1 MGIIHKL
8 SSFEAQK
15 IAAGEV
21 VERPYNI
28 VKELLENSLDAGAT
42 HIALYVQDGGRQSI
56 RCIDNGCGMTQED
69 AFMSV
74 EHHATSKLTTIE
86 DLETIKTFGFR
97 GEALSSICSVSKMT
111 LATQM
116 HNQEYGVKIM
126 FEYGTVKNTDIISQ
140 APGTDIAINNILD
153 NVPVRKKFL
162 KTRETEWRAIFTLV
176 QAIALAHKHVAFTLF
191 HDNQQ
196 VLLTHATDSL
206 QERVAQIFD
215 RSFSEQ
221 FLVLK
226 QLHDD
231 PQKSEQKNSIAIS
244 GGITHYQYQRYD
256 RNQQFFFV
264 NNRWVKNYKLGQA
277 FSKGFQ
283 NVMPPNR
290 YPAGIIFIQLP
301 QAEVDINVHPRKEE
315 VVFLHP
321 RLVELALE
329 KMVQKTLEDQTANRL
344 QAVNQAGTQNHLDQ
358 ETARYP
364 NYAAYASA
372 VNFQPSLETNSL
384 RNPLGVSTESLP
396 PLAVCPSAQFRIN
409 SVEPIAKAEREFQQ
423 PITINPEPFAEKEQ
437 GYTVIGQ
444 LLKTYLLLETQ
455 EGLLLV
461 DQHAA
466 HESVLYEQFSSKT
479 NEVVR
484 IQLLFPEI
492 IPVSPDDQK
501 ILLTLISELNTIG
514 IHIEPT
520 GQGTVAVT
528 ETPLHLKNYPLKELV
543 HDILSWIHENSVVN
557 TETWNTKITKKLYA
571 MMACKAAIK
580 AGDELS
586 SVHIQ
591 ELLTSLYKTEHRLTC
606 PHGRPTTWVISQ
618 YELEKAFKRKI

>member
-42 HIALYVQDGGRQSI
+42 QITLYAQDGGRQSI
-56 RCIDNGCGMTQED
+56 RCVDNGCGMTQED
-69 AFMSV
+69 ALMSV

-97 GEALSSICSVSKMT
+97 GEALSSICAVSNMT
-111 LATQM
+111 LETQM
-116 HNQEYGVKIM
+116 HNQEHGVKLT
-126 FEYGTVKNTDIISQ
+126 FHYGTLKNTEIISRQ
-140 APGTDIAINNILD
+140 PGTDIAINNIFD

-176 QAIALAHKHVAFTLF
+176 QAIALAHKHVAFTLY

-196 VLLTHATDSL
+196 VLTTYATDSL
-206 QERVAQIFD
+206 PERVAQIFD
-215 RSFSEQ
+215 RNFSEQ
-221 FLVLK
+221 FLECANN
-226 QLHDD
+226 D
-231 PQKSEQKNSIAIS
+231 PKNNITIS

-264 NNRWVKNYKLGQA
+264 NKRWVKNYKLGQA
-277 FSKGFQ
+277 FNKGFQ

-290 YPAGIIFIQLP
+290 HPAGIIFIELP
-301 QAEVDINVHPRKEE
+301 QNEVDINVHPRKEE

-321 RLVELALE
+321 RLVELTVE
-329 KMVQKTLEDQTANRL
+329 KMVQKRLEAETANRVQTAQSST
-344 QAVNQAGTQNHLDQ
+344 QAYSAP
-358 ETARYP
+358 ETVRYP
-364 NYAAYASA
+364 TYAAYAEMH
-372 VNFQPSLETNSL
+372 QPAK
-384 RNPLGVSTESLP
+384 PLT
-396 PLAVCPSAQFRIN
+396 F
-409 SVEPIAKAEREFQQ
+409 EPRPENIWTPTPVFIPEVQQ
-423 PITINPEPFAEKEQ
+423 PIAHFAKTEIKKEQ
-437 GYTVIGQ
+437 NYTVIGQ
-444 LLKTYLLLETQ
+444 LLKTYLLLETA
-455 EGLLLV
+455 EGLLIV

-479 NEVVR
+479 NEVAR
-484 IQLLFPEI
+484 MQLLFPEI
-492 IPVSPDDQK
+492 IPVVAEDQK
-501 ILLTLISELNTIG
+501 ILLSLISELNKIG
-514 IHIEPT
+514 IHIESASDT
-520 GQGTVAVT
+520 AIAVT
-528 ETPLHLKNYPLKELV
+528 ETPLHIKNYPLKDLV
-543 HDILSWIHENSVVN
+543 HDILSWIHENSTVN

-571 MMACKAAIK
+571 MMACKAAVK

-586 SVHIQ
+586 TLQIE
-591 ELLTSLYKTEHRLTC
+591 ELLNSLYKTEHRLTC

-618 YELEKAFKRKI
+618 YELEKTFKRKV